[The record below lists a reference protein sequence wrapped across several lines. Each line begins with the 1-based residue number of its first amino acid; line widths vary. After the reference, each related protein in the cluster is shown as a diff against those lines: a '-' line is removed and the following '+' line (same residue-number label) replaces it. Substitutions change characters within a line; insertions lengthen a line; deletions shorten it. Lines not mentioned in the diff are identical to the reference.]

1 LRLTAKRALND
12 LACVTKL
19 CHDYPTFRPTA
30 LHIWG
35 LQWLDAHWLCATA
48 ATMGIQRMGPVR
60 STADRDE
67 MTSSMIP

>member
-19 CHDYPTFRPTA
+19 CHDYPTFRLTA
-30 LHIWG
+30 LHIWV
-35 LQWLDAHWLCATA
+35 LQWLDAHWLSGTTA
-48 ATMGIQRMGPVR
+48 SNQRIGPVR